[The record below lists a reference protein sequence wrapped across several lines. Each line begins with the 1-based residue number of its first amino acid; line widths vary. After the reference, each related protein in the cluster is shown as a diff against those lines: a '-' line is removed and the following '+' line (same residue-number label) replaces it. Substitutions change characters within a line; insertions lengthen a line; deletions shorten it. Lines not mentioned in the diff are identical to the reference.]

1 MSKFRESKFLNESGT
16 KRGTWYVNRLD
27 YFQFHEYPEYKKHK
41 AVALVLFIFSLFV
54 IIELLP
60 VSFFLALPV
69 MYVAFVSV
77 RTFDILRNRVC
88 RYRGYFLYPR
98 SFVSFFEARKVDV
111 DVNDYDSVAT
121 MNDK

>member
-1 MSKFRESKFLNESGT
+1 MSKFRESKYLNESGT

-41 AVALVLFIFSLFV
+41 AVALVLFIFSLFA
-54 IIELLP
+54 IIELLS
-60 VSFFLALPV
+60 VSFFLALPF
-69 MYVAFVSV
+69 MYVAFISV
-77 RTFDILRNRVC
+77 RTFDVLRNKVC

-98 SFVSFFEARKVDV
+98 SFVSFFEARKVDI
-111 DVNDYDSVAT
+111 DVNDFDSVAT